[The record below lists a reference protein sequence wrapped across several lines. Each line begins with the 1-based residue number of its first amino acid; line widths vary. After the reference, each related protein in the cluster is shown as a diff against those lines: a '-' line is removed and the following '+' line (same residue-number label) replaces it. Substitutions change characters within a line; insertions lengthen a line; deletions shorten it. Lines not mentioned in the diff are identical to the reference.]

1 MLKSDLP
8 NGDKITSV
16 WDNAIL
22 FSAFFS
28 SLFILIRSA
37 DPALFDGCGTFFQ
50 CQHCAARPTHSLQ
63 HGDHARSSVITSCNL
78 DNTGLAPRDEDQ
90 ETREE
95 GRYESKEQTG
105 NSSPISPPWFWVM
118 YRLCVTKW
126 TKCMQMFSSVMSFV
140 PAVYFASRRPGS
152 IKQSQI
158 RAYVLKVLLYTEGTE
173 PKNLER
179 NRGVEYVCL

>member
-1 MLKSDLP
+1 MNVETAHAGSSTYVSVHEKTRYKSEIAILDNAHLKVQTLCYFMLKSDWP

-37 DPALFDGCGTFFQ
+37 GPALFDGCGTFFQ

-90 ETREE
+90 ERREE
-95 GRYESKEQTG
+95 GWCESQEQTG
-105 NSSPISPPWFWVM
+105 EIQTLPTHRDFG
-118 YRLCVTKW
+118 YCTD
-126 TKCMQMFSSVMSFV
+126 F
-140 PAVYFASRRPGS
+140 
-152 IKQSQI
+152 
-158 RAYVLKVLLYTEGTE
+158 E
-173 PKNLER
+173 
-179 NRGVEYVCL
+179 